1 MDSVVIE
8 TKKERRK
15 NVNQREIK
23 RDKRIWEKITENI
36 GKEVVIYIHLSE
48 TEGTA
53 WETNWLEV
61 GMRVQGKVKVPK
73 NNLPIFLPFP

>member
-36 GKEVVIYIHLSE
+36 GKEVVIYVKKE
-48 TEGTA
+48 F
-53 WETNWLEV
+53 LE
-61 GMRVQGKVKVPK
+61 R
-73 NNLPIFLPFP
+73 

>member
-23 RDKRIWEKITENI
+23 RDNRIWEKITENI
-36 GKEVVIYIHLSE
+36 GKEVVIYVKKE
-48 TEGTA
+48 F
-53 WETNWLEV
+53 LE
-61 GMRVQGKVKVPK
+61 R
-73 NNLPIFLPFP
+73 